1 MCADKAHEVGTVETW
16 SLRTG
21 VSSVKM
27 SCDTVD
33 LIRRPCLSPHFI
45 TKDEYAEMG
54 DTTGAV
60 ADALRSL
67 STEGVYPRDHS
78 VFAALAWMTDANAL
92 ERGLAPSPTLLW
104 EAAED
109 AFRYDNT
116 TVLLP
121 VAVKAPQFLP
131 TVSDLDGLP
140 DEIRFYVET
149 VDRIWDARLRK
160 SIDLSPEL
168 LQAQQM
174 MASWSWLLVYAE
186 LRGMSVACS
195 GALLAMDGDRSI
207 ATLVVRASPRIIAG
221 LYTRSVLKSLSDE
234 DKPE

>member
-1 MCADKAHEVGTVETW
+1 MSADKAIVETW

-27 SCDTVD
+27 TFDTID
-33 LIRRPCLSPHFI
+33 LIKRPCLSPHFI
-45 TKDEYAEMG
+45 EADEYEEMG
-54 DTTGAV
+54 DTTNAV
-60 ADALRSL
+60 ANALRSA
-67 STEGVYPRDHS
+67 STEGIYPRDHS
-78 VFAALAWMTDANAL
+78 SFAALAWMTDADAL

-104 EAAED
+104 EAGTD
-109 AFRYDNT
+109 AFKYDDT

-121 VAVKAPQFLP
+121 VAVRAPQALP
-131 TVSDLDGLP
+131 IVTELDGLP
-140 DEIRFYVET
+140 AEIKIYIET
-149 VDRIWDARLRK
+149 VTRIWEVQSRRSSDMA
-160 SIDLSPEL
+160 PEV
-168 LQAQQM
+168 LQAQQL

-195 GALLAMDGDRSI
+195 GALLAMDGDSSI

-221 LYTRSVLKSLSDE
+221 LYTNSVLKSLSDE